1 MKSIKWKLALLAT
14 ATAAIVAGCGGGSA
28 DPTSQRAG
36 ITSVKVMGDSLSD
49 SGTFKGIPGFGRMF
63 SVQDSASEPN
73 TVWTERIAALLGTP
87 QLCSFFKFT
96 GTTFIPNSVTGCTN
110 FAVGGGRINNFDP
123 ASGAGNSPLSITFQ
137 LQTAS
142 AAGNYKSSDLLL
154 VDGGG
159 NDAADLVGAYLGAG
173 TDGGVGFA
181 RMAGTLLPPATLNP
195 LLAGGQ
201 TGLAQ
206 AGGLYMVALADM
218 FYGSIKT
225 TALDKGAEKVAV
237 LNMPGITNTPRF
249 QMALA
254 GVAAAYG
261 GGTAG
266 ATARGQAEALFKSW
280 VEAFNARLATNVA
293 GDKRIVLV
301 DFYTAFN
308 DQIANPAQYGLTNV
322 TTPAC
327 PIVRDAQGQPVLSG
341 GLPTYN
347 FQTCTAAALSAMTP
361 PPGATGGT
369 NWWQTYAFS
378 DGFHPTPLGYQLL
391 SQLVAKSLATAG
403 WL

>member
-1 MKSIKWKLALLAT
+1 MKSMKWKLALLT
-14 ATAAIVAGCGGGSA
+14 TAAAAILVGCGGGGA
-28 DPTSQRAG
+28 DSTSQRAG

-49 SGTFKGIPGFGRMF
+49 SGVFKGLPTYGRMF

-73 TVWTERIAALLGTP
+73 TVWTERIAAILGTP
-87 QLCSFFKFT
+87 QLCNFFKFT
-96 GTTFIPNSVTGCTN
+96 GATFVPNPVAGCTS
-110 FAVGGGRINNFDP
+110 FAVGGGRINNINP
-123 ASGAGNSPLSITFQ
+123 QTGAGSSPFSITYQ
-137 LQTAS
+137 LQVAS

-159 NDAADLVGAYLGAG
+159 NDAADLVGAYLAAA
-173 TDGGVGFA
+173 TDGGA
-181 RMAGTLLPPATLNP
+181 SYAAMTGTLIPMTTLGP
-195 LLAGGQ
+195 MLAAGPS
-201 TGLAQ
+201 GLAQ
-206 AGGLYMVALADM
+206 AGGVYMVALADK
-218 FYGSIKT
+218 FYDSIKT
-225 TALDKGAEKVAV
+225 SALDKGAEKVAV

-249 QMALA
+249 QMVLDSISR
-254 GVAAAYG
+254 AYG
-261 GGTAG
+261 GGATG
-266 ATARGQAEALFKSW
+266 AAARGQSEALFKSW
-280 VEAFNARLATNVA
+280 VEAFNARLAAKVA
-293 GDKRIVLV
+293 GDKRVVLV

-322 TTPAC
+322 KTPAC
-327 PIVRDAQGQPVLSG
+327 PITGLGSD

-361 PPGATGGT
+361 PAGASGGA

>member
-1 MKSIKWKLALLAT
+1 MKSMKWKLALLT
-14 ATAAIVAGCGGGSA
+14 TAAAAILVGCGGGGA
-28 DPTSQRAG
+28 DSTSQRAG

-49 SGTFKGIPGFGRMF
+49 SGVFKGLPTYGRMF

-73 TVWTERIAALLGTP
+73 TVWTERIAAILGTP
-87 QLCSFFKFT
+87 QLCNFFKFT
-96 GTTFIPNSVTGCTN
+96 GATFVPNPVAGCTS
-110 FAVGGGRINNFDP
+110 FAVGGGRINNINP
-123 ASGAGNSPLSITFQ
+123 QTGAGSSPFSITYQ

-159 NDAADLVGAYLGAG
+159 NDAADLVGAYLAAA
-173 TDGGVGFA
+173 TDGGA
-181 RMAGTLLPPATLNP
+181 SYAAMTGTLIPMTTLGP
-195 LLAGGQ
+195 LLAAGPS
-201 TGLAQ
+201 GLAQ
-206 AGGLYMVALADM
+206 AGGVYMVALADK
-218 FYGSIKT
+218 FYDSIKT
-225 TALDKGAEKVAV
+225 SALDKGAEKVAV

-249 QMALA
+249 QMVLDSISR
-254 GVAAAYG
+254 AYG
-261 GGTAG
+261 GGAAG
-266 ATARGQAEALFKSW
+266 AAARGQSEALFKSW
-280 VEAFNARLATNVA
+280 VEAFNARLAAKVA
-293 GDKRIVLV
+293 GDKRVVLV

-322 TTPAC
+322 KTPAC
-327 PIVRDAQGQPVLSG
+327 PITGLGSD

-361 PPGATGGT
+361 PAGATGGT

>member
-1 MKSIKWKLALLAT
+1 MKSMKWKLALLT
-14 ATAAIVAGCGGGSA
+14 TAAAAILVGCGGGGA
-28 DPTSQRAG
+28 DSTSQRAG

-49 SGTFKGIPGFGRMF
+49 SGVFKGLPTYGRMF

-73 TVWTERIAALLGTP
+73 TVWTERIAAILGTP
-87 QLCSFFKFT
+87 QLCNFFKFT
-96 GTTFIPNSVTGCTN
+96 GATFVPNPVAGCTS
-110 FAVGGGRINNFDP
+110 FAVGGGRINNINP
-123 ASGAGNSPLSITFQ
+123 QTGAGSAPFSITYQ

-159 NDAADLVGAYLGAG
+159 NDAADLVGAYLAAA
-173 TDGGVGFA
+173 TDGGA
-181 RMAGTLLPPATLNP
+181 SYAAMTGTLIPMTTLGP
-195 LLAGGQ
+195 LLAAGPS
-201 TGLAQ
+201 GLAQ
-206 AGGLYMVALADM
+206 AGGVYMVALADK
-218 FYGSIKT
+218 FYDSIKT
-225 TALDKGAEKVAV
+225 SALDKGAEKVAV

-249 QMALA
+249 QMVLDSISR
-254 GVAAAYG
+254 AYG
-261 GGTAG
+261 GGAAG
-266 ATARGQAEALFKSW
+266 AAARGQSEALFKSW
-280 VEAFNARLATNVA
+280 VEAFNARLAAKVA
-293 GDKRIVLV
+293 GDKRVVLV

-322 TTPAC
+322 KTPAC
-327 PIVRDAQGQPVLSG
+327 PITGLGSD

-361 PPGATGGT
+361 PAGATGGT

>member
-1 MKSIKWKLALLAT
+1 MKSIKWKLALLAS
-14 ATAAIVAGCGGGSA
+14 ATAAILAGCGGGSA
-28 DPTSQRAG
+28 DSTSQRAG

-49 SGTFKGIPGFGRMF
+49 SGVFKGLPGFGRMF

-73 TVWTERIAALLGTP
+73 TIWTERIAALLGTP
-87 QLCSFFKFT
+87 QLCNFFKST
-96 GTTFIPNSVTGCTN
+96 GTSFIPNSVTGCTS
-110 FAVGGGRINNFDP
+110 FAVGGGRINNFNP
-123 ASGAGNSPLSITFQ
+123 LTGAGNSPLSIPFQ
-137 LQTAS
+137 FQTAS
-142 AAGNYKSSDLLL
+142 AAGNYKSSDLFL
-154 VDGGG
+154 VAGGG
-159 NDAADLVGAYLGAG
+159 NDAADLVTAYLAAG
-173 TDGGVGFA
+173 TDGGVSFA
-181 RMAGTLLPPATLNP
+181 NMAGTLLPPATLNP

-218 FYGSIKT
+218 FYGSIKNM
-225 TALDKGAEKVAV
+225 ALDKGAQKVAV

-254 GVAAAYG
+254 GVATAYG

-280 VEAFNARLATNVA
+280 VEAFNAKLATNVA
-293 GDKRIVLV
+293 GEKRIVLV

-308 DQIANPAQYGLTNV
+308 DQLANPAQYGLTNV

-327 PIVRDAQGQPVLSG
+327 PPVRDAQGQLVLSG

-378 DGFHPTPLGYQLL
+378 DGFHPSPLSYQLL
-391 SQLVAKSLATAG
+391 SQLVAKSLSTAG

>member
-1 MKSIKWKLALLAT
+1 MKSMKWKLALLT
-14 ATAAIVAGCGGGSA
+14 TAAAAILVGCGGGGA
-28 DPTSQRAG
+28 DSTSQRAG

-49 SGTFKGIPGFGRMF
+49 SGVFKGLPTYGRMF
-63 SVQDSASEPN
+63 SVQESASEPN
-73 TVWTERIAALLGTP
+73 TVWTERIAAILGTP
-87 QLCSFFKFT
+87 QLCNFFKFT
-96 GTTFIPNSVTGCTN
+96 GATFVPNPVAGCTS
-110 FAVGGGRINNFDP
+110 FAVGGGRINNINP
-123 ASGAGNSPLSITFQ
+123 QTGAGSSPFSITYQ
-137 LQTAS
+137 LQVAS

-159 NDAADLVGAYLGAG
+159 NDAADLVGAYLAAA
-173 TDGGVGFA
+173 TDGGA
-181 RMAGTLLPPATLNP
+181 SYAAMTGTLIPMTTLGP
-195 LLAGGQ
+195 MLAAGPS
-201 TGLAQ
+201 GLAQ
-206 AGGLYMVALADM
+206 AGGVYMVALADK
-218 FYGSIKT
+218 FYDSIKT
-225 TALDKGAEKVAV
+225 SALDKGAEKVAV

-249 QMALA
+249 QMVLDSISR
-254 GVAAAYG
+254 AYG
-261 GGTAG
+261 GGATG
-266 ATARGQAEALFKSW
+266 AAARGQSEALFKSW
-280 VEAFNARLATNVA
+280 VEAFNARLAAKVA
-293 GDKRIVLV
+293 GDKRVVLV

-322 TTPAC
+322 KTPAC
-327 PIVRDAQGQPVLSG
+327 PITGLGSD

-361 PPGATGGT
+361 PAGASGGA

>member
-1 MKSIKWKLALLAT
+1 MKSMKWKLALLT
-14 ATAAIVAGCGGGSA
+14 TAAAAFLVGCGGGGA
-28 DPTSQRAG
+28 DKTSQRAG

-49 SGTFKGIPGFGRMF
+49 SGVFKGLPTYGRMF

-87 QLCSFFKFT
+87 QLCNFFKFT
-96 GTTFIPNSVTGCTN
+96 GATFVPNPVAGCTS
-110 FAVGGGRINNFDP
+110 FAVGGGRINNINP
-123 ASGAGNSPLSITFQ
+123 QTGAGLSPFSITYQ
-137 LQTAS
+137 LQAAS
-142 AAGNYKSSDLLL
+142 AAGNYKSTDLLL

-159 NDAADLVGAYLGAG
+159 NDAADLVGAYLAAAS
-173 TDGGVGFA
+173 DGGA
-181 RMAGTLLPPATLNP
+181 SYAAMTGTLIPMATLGP
-195 LLAGGQ
+195 MLAAGPA
-201 TGLAQ
+201 GLAQ
-206 AGGLYMVALADM
+206 AGGVYMVALADK
-218 FYGSIKT
+218 FYDSIKT
-225 TALDKGAEKVAV
+225 SALDKGAEKVAV

-249 QMALA
+249 QMVLDSIAR
-254 GVAAAYG
+254 AYG
-261 GGTAG
+261 GGAAG
-266 ATARGQAEALFKSW
+266 AAARGQSEALFKSW
-280 VEAFNARLATNVA
+280 VEAFNARLAAKVA
-293 GDKRIVLV
+293 GDKRVVLV

-308 DQIANPAQYGLTNV
+308 DQVAHPEQYGLTNV
-322 TTPAC
+322 KTPAC
-327 PIVRDAQGQPVLSG
+327 PIAGLGSD

-361 PPGATGGT
+361 PAGATGGT

>member
-1 MKSIKWKLALLAT
+1 MKSMKWKLALLT
-14 ATAAIVAGCGGGSA
+14 TAAAAILVGCGGGGA
-28 DPTSQRAG
+28 DSTSQRAG

-49 SGTFKGIPGFGRMF
+49 SGVFKGLPTYGRMF
-63 SVQDSASEPN
+63 SVQESASEPN
-73 TVWTERIAALLGTP
+73 TVWTERIAAILGTP
-87 QLCSFFKFT
+87 QLCNFFKFT
-96 GTTFIPNSVTGCTN
+96 GATFVPNPVAGCTS
-110 FAVGGGRINNFDP
+110 FAVGGGRINNINP
-123 ASGAGNSPLSITFQ
+123 QTGAGNSPFSITYQ
-137 LQTAS
+137 LQVAS

-159 NDAADLVGAYLGAG
+159 NDAADLVGAYLAAA
-173 TDGGVGFA
+173 TDGGA
-181 RMAGTLLPPATLNP
+181 SYAAMTGTLIPMTTLGP
-195 LLAGGQ
+195 MLAAGPS
-201 TGLAQ
+201 GLAQ
-206 AGGLYMVALADM
+206 AGGVYMVALADK
-218 FYGSIKT
+218 FYDSIKT
-225 TALDKGAEKVAV
+225 SALDKGAEQVAV

-249 QMALA
+249 QMVLDSISR
-254 GVAAAYG
+254 AYG
-261 GGTAG
+261 GGATG
-266 ATARGQAEALFKSW
+266 AAARGQSEALFKSW
-280 VEAFNARLATNVA
+280 VEAFNARLAAKVA
-293 GDKRIVLV
+293 GDKRVVLV

-322 TTPAC
+322 KTPAC
-327 PIVRDAQGQPVLSG
+327 PITGLGSD

-361 PPGATGGT
+361 PAGATGGT

>member
-1 MKSIKWKLALLAT
+1 MKSMKWKLALLT
-14 ATAAIVAGCGGGSA
+14 TAAAAILVGCGGGGA
-28 DPTSQRAG
+28 DSTSQRAG

-49 SGTFKGIPGFGRMF
+49 SGVFKGLPTYGRMF

-73 TVWTERIAALLGTP
+73 TVWTERIAAILGTP
-87 QLCSFFKFT
+87 QLCNFFKFT
-96 GTTFIPNSVTGCTN
+96 GATFVPNPVAGCTS
-110 FAVGGGRINNFDP
+110 FAVGGGRINNINP
-123 ASGAGNSPLSITFQ
+123 QTGAGSSPFSITYQ
-137 LQTAS
+137 LQVAS

-159 NDAADLVGAYLGAG
+159 NDAADLVGAYLAAA
-173 TDGGVGFA
+173 TDGGASYAAVT
-181 RMAGTLLPPATLNP
+181 GTLIPMTTLGP
-195 LLAGGQ
+195 MLAAGPS
-201 TGLAQ
+201 GLAQ
-206 AGGLYMVALADM
+206 AGGVYMVALADK
-218 FYGSIKT
+218 FYDSIKT
-225 TALDKGAEKVAV
+225 SALDKGAEKVAV

-249 QMALA
+249 QMVLDSISR
-254 GVAAAYG
+254 AYG
-261 GGTAG
+261 GGATG
-266 ATARGQAEALFKSW
+266 AAARGQSEALFKSW
-280 VEAFNARLATNVA
+280 VEAFNARLAAKVA
-293 GDKRIVLV
+293 GDKRVVLV

-322 TTPAC
+322 KTPAC
-327 PIVRDAQGQPVLSG
+327 PITGLGSD

-361 PPGATGGT
+361 PAGASGGA

>member
-49 SGTFKGIPGFGRMF
+49 SGAFKGIPGFGRMF

-96 GTTFIPNSVTGCTN
+96 GTTFVPNSVTGCTN

-123 ASGAGNSPLSITFQ
+123 LTGAGNSPLSITFQ
-137 LQTAS
+137 LQMAS

-159 NDAADLVGAYLGAG
+159 NDAADLVGAFLTAG
-173 TDGGVGFA
+173 TDGGVSFA

-201 TGLAQ
+201 AGLAQ
-206 AGGLYMVALADM
+206 AGGLYMVALADK

-249 QMALA
+249 QMALT
-254 GVAAAYG
+254 GVAAANG
-261 GGTAG
+261 GGAAG
-266 ATARGQAEALFKSW
+266 AAARGQAEALFKSW
-280 VEAFNARLATNVA
+280 VEAFNAKLATNVA
-293 GDKRIVLV
+293 GEKRIVLV

-327 PIVRDAQGQPVLSG
+327 PPVLNAQGQPVLSG